1 MTDEDVAESG
11 PPRRGA
17 EEEASI
23 SEQELELD
31 IARFVFIVIAI
42 VCGVAL
48 VECLR
53 WLFKG
58 VGGKSGAR
66 HSFMTELVE
75 ELLDR
80 PWRRR

>member
-1 MTDEDVAESG
+1 MTDEEVAEIG

-17 EEEASI
+17 DEESSI

-31 IARFVFIVIAI
+31 IARFVFIVIAV

-48 VECLR
+48 VEFLR

-58 VGGKSGAR
+58 VGGKVGAR
-66 HSFMTELVE
+66 HPFMAELVE

-80 PWRRR
+80 PWRWR